1 MRAIC
6 LVVSIFCFCTC
17 LTLAI
22 MSTVHG
28 RFVIAGI
35 QFALSALFIPCW
47 KHWNS
52 IIEFKE

>member
-6 LVVSIFCFCTC
+6 LVVSIFCFYTC

-22 MSTVHG
+22 MSTVHS

-47 KHWNS
+47 KHWNG
-52 IIEFKE
+52 IIKFKE